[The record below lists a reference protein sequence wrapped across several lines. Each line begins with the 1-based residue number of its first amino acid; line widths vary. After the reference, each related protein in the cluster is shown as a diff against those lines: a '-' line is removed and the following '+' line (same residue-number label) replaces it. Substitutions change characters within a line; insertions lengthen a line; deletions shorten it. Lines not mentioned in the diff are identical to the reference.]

1 MGGVLWVSRW
11 GGQTLCLVGA
21 GAPLTPADPGVT
33 PGRHTQLPSPAQAF
47 SNFYYTFHFLN
58 VTSKQP
64 LATVN
69 ATVWEFCQRP
79 WKQVDGTW
87 DHPSPPALPSTL
99 GCRCPRHRPPQAGP
113 RQDRTPRGVASRAGG
128 CPGKGRPRQGTQGP
142 ILGWDLPLVGRER
155 GCHLAPRLPGP
166 QVEASSPG
174 QDHWL
179 RDYCASG
186 LYILTLLL
194 EGYGFRED
202 TWSSIEF
209 RKQVTTSRGEAIRH
223 KARGAVGDSGAAAT
237 ALTGL
242 PVPQLGGMDIGWTLG
257 YTLNLTSMIPAQL
270 PARWRAE
277 SYGVWAAGVV
287 FAVLTVVA
295 TLGATAVHLLW
306 PRG

>member
-1 MGGVLWVSRW
+1 MPSMGS
-11 GGQTLCLVGA
+11 TSPPCGA
-21 GAPLTPADPGVT
+21 SST
-33 PGRHTQLPSPAQAF
+33 HTQLPSPAQAF

-79 WKQVDGTW
+79 WKQV
-87 DHPSPPALPSTL
+87 
-99 GCRCPRHRPPQAGP
+99 
-113 RQDRTPRGVASRAGG
+113 
-128 CPGKGRPRQGTQGP
+128 
-142 ILGWDLPLVGRER
+142 
-155 GCHLAPRLPGP
+155 
-166 QVEASSPG
+166 EASSPG

-209 RKQVTTSRGEAIRH
+209 RK
-223 KARGAVGDSGAAAT
+223 
-237 ALTGL
+237 
-242 PVPQLGGMDIGWTLG
+242 QLGGMDIGWTLG